1 MNKSSTSTIP
11 QTESDQV
18 KPARPETRSRKWLE
32 RLKSFAPLL
41 ALVVLCLLIGLFN
54 PRFFDFFNFVRIAN
68 SAAIPLVLA
77 LGATF
82 VILLGS
88 VDLSVE
94 GILAL
99 GAVVV
104 AILVRNDMNQNSFG
118 WTAPIFA
125 IIAGAAIGFLN
136 GFVHVRVRI
145 PSFMVTLGSWFVG
158 IGLATL
164 ILGGETLG
172 SSTRKFAP
180 SRLHA
185 FSTFHSRFGLL
196 WGCSRS
202 LG

>member
-1 MNKSSTSTIP
+1 MWVRPGSFRGAAGGDASRRRPTICMSSDHEHSDETFCEVNKSSTSAIAN
-11 QTESDQV
+11 TES
-18 KPARPETRSRKWLE
+18 ARAKATKPETRSRKWLE
-32 RLKSFAPLL
+32 RVKSFAPLL
-41 ALVVLCLLIGLFN
+41 ALLVLSLLIGLFN

-118 WTAPIFA
+118 CAAPIFA
-125 IIAGAAIGFLN
+125 VIAGATIGFLN

-145 PSFMVTLGSWFVG
+145 PSL
-158 IGLATL
+158 IGQL
-164 ILGGETLG
+164 
-172 SSTRKFAP
+172 
-180 SRLHA
+180 
-185 FSTFHSRFGLL
+185 
-196 WGCSRS
+196 C
-202 LG
+202 

>member
-1 MNKSSTSTIP
+1 MSSTSMIP
-11 QTESDQV
+11 ERLAWQL
-18 KPARPETRSRKWLE
+18 KPTRPETRSRKWLE

-41 ALVVLCLLIGLFN
+41 ALVILSLLIGLFN

-99 GAVVV
+99 GASVV
-104 AILVRNDMNQNSFG
+104 AVLVRNDMNQNSFG

-125 IIAGAAIGFLN
+125 TMPGGAA
-136 GFVHVRVRI
+136 
-145 PSFMVTLGSWFVG
+145 
-158 IGLATL
+158 
-164 ILGGETLG
+164 
-172 SSTRKFAP
+172 
-180 SRLHA
+180 
-185 FSTFHSRFGLL
+185 
-196 WGCSRS
+196 
-202 LG
+202 